1 MNAVNRAEKEL
12 AEELKRLARS
22 RANDAVRLA
31 FLREEDQGEIEG
43 LQLDALTEFKR
54 SGSGGVEI
62 KLLDRVKI
70 LERLAELR
78 ARNGRSKTT
87 ELVRALQK
95 CGVEDGADGD

>member
-1 MNAVNRAEKEL
+1 MNKGEKEL

-31 FLREEDQGEIEG
+31 FLREEDQEEIET

-54 SGSGGVEI
+54 SGNGGVEV
-62 KLLDRVKI
+62 KLLDRLKI

-78 ARNGRSKTT
+78 GGKERSRTT
-87 ELVRALQK
+87 ALVRALQK
-95 CGVEDGADGD
+95 CGEEDGEGGD